1 MAGDMPWVYF
11 ISYFSALGI
20 DPAFFIIDFVSVHY
34 KIMKYEYRNYNSG
47 KNGFNPLAW

>member
-20 DPAFFIIDFVSVHY
+20 EPAFLIVDFVSVDK

>member
-1 MAGDMPWVYF
+1 MAGDMPWFYF

-20 DPAFFIIDFVSVHY
+20 DPAFLIVDFVSVT
-34 KIMKYEYRNYNSG
+34 KKMKYEYRNYNSG